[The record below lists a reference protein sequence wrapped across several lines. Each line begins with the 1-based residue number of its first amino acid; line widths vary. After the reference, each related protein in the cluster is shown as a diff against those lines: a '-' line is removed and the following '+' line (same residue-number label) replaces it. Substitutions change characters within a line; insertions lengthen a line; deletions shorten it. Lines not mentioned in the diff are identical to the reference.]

1 MIRKRFNPE
10 APAALTRREAL
21 ALGLGA
27 GLGLLAAGPAGLGA
41 AAAPLKRA
49 GDRIPPPGH
58 VVRVR
63 MPGMRDGIFPRPDAA
78 RRMID
83 AAVTALAGEADPG
96 RAWLS
101 FVSPSD
107 RVAIKVNCLG
117 TRMVSTM
124 REVAF
129 AVADAIRDAGV
140 PDANILVFDMFASNM
155 MGGRYDVRSNPSRM
169 RVLAHADNPYQKAW
183 RETGPARARF
193 SDLLLW
199 STAVIN
205 VPPIKDH
212 DLAGVTCCMKN
223 MSFGTVEKPHL
234 NHAVVNEAIARL
246 WSLEEIRGRVR
257 LNVIDGSTVLYD
269 GGPKFNR
276 AAFVP
281 HECVYATTDPVAM
294 DAVAY
299 ELIELL
305 RAENGLK
312 TLADVRR
319 PPRYLELA
327 AELGLGIADRRL
339 IRLDTID
346 LPRYMGPS
354 ALGPVDVVESYG
366 KIT

>member
-1 MIRKRFNPE
+1 MSRERSTP
-10 APAALTRREAL
+10 PATALTRREAL

-27 GLGLLAAGPAGLGA
+27 GLGLLTARPAGLGA
-41 AAAPLKRA
+41 ALAPATRPGA
-49 GDRIPPPGH
+49 RVPPPGL

-63 MPGMRDGIFPRPDAA
+63 MPGMRDGLFPRPDAA
-78 RRMID
+78 RTMVD
-83 AAVTALAGEADPG
+83 AAVTALAGETDPG
-96 RAWLS
+96 RAWLA
-101 FVSPSD
+101 FVGPTD
-107 RVAIKVNCLG
+107 RVLIKVNCLG

-124 REVAF
+124 REIAF

-140 PDANILVFDMFASNM
+140 PDASILVLDMFASNM
-155 MGGRYDVRSNPSRM
+155 MGGRYAVQSAPTRM
-169 RVLAHADNPYQKAW
+169 RVLAHADNPYQKVM

-223 MSFGTVEKPHL
+223 MAFGTVEKPHL

-246 WSLEEIRGRVR
+246 WTLEEIRSRVR
-257 LNVIDGSTVLYD
+257 LNVIDGSGVLYD

-276 AAFVP
+276 AGFVP

-312 TLADVRR
+312 TLAEVRR
-319 PPRYLELA
+319 PPRFLELA
-327 AELGLGIADRRL
+327 AELGLGVADRRL
-339 IRLDTID
+339 VRLETID
-346 LPRYMGPS
+346 LPQYLGRS
-354 ALGPVDVVESYG
+354 A
-366 KIT
+366 

>member
-1 MIRKRFNPE
+1 MVEKRSRRVSPG
-10 APAALTRREAL
+10 ALTRREAL
-21 ALGLGA
+21 ALGLGG
-27 GLGLLAAGPAGLGA
+27 GLGLLAAGPAGVGA
-41 AAAPLKRA
+41 ALAPGKRPGA
-49 GDRIPPPGH
+49 RVPPPGQ

-63 MPGMRDGIFPRPDAA
+63 MPGMRDGTFPRPDAA
-78 RRMID
+78 RRMVD
-83 AAVTALAGEADPG
+83 AAVTALAGETDPG

-101 FVSPSD
+101 FVSPAD

-117 TRMVSTM
+117 TRMASTM

-155 MGGRYDVRSNPSRM
+155 TGGRYTVQSNPSRM

-183 RETGPARARF
+183 RETGRARARF

-223 MSFGTVEKPHL
+223 MTFGTVEKPHL
-234 NHAVVNEAIARL
+234 NHAIVNEAIARL

-257 LNVIDGSTVLYD
+257 LNVVDGSTVLYD

-276 AAFVP
+276 AAHVS
-281 HECVYATTDPVAM
+281 HESVYATTDPVAM
-294 DAVAY
+294 DAIAC

-312 TLADVRR
+312 TLAEVRR
-319 PPRYLELA
+319 PPAYLELA
-327 AELGLGIADRRL
+327 AELGLGVADRRL
-339 IRLDTID
+339 VDLRTID

-354 ALGPVDVVESYG
+354 A
-366 KIT
+366 

>member
-1 MIRKRFNPE
+1 MREKRSNPE
-10 APAALTRREAL
+10 VPTAISRREAL

-27 GLGLLAAGPAGLGA
+27 GLGLLAARPAGLGA
-41 AAAPLKRA
+41 LGSA
-49 GDRIPPPGH
+49 GRGIARVPPPGH

-63 MPGMRDGIFPRPDAA
+63 MPGMRDGIFPRPDAT
-78 RRMID
+78 RKMVD
-83 AAVTALAGEADPG
+83 AAVAALAGETDPG
-96 RAWLS
+96 RAWLN
-101 FVSPSD
+101 FVAPTD

-155 MGGRYDVRSNPSRM
+155 MGGRYTVQSSPARM

-193 SDLLLW
+193 SDLLLR

-223 MSFGTVEKPHL
+223 MAFGTVEKPHL

-246 WSLEEIRGRVR
+246 WTLDEIRSRVR
-257 LNVIDGSTVLYD
+257 LNVIDGTAVLYD

-276 AAFVP
+276 AALVP
-281 HECVYATTDPVAM
+281 HECVYATADPVAM
-294 DAVAY
+294 DAIAY

-312 TLADVRR
+312 TLAEVRR
-319 PPRYLELA
+319 PPRFLELA
-327 AELGLGIADRRL
+327 ADLGLGVADRRL
-339 IRLDTID
+339 ITLETID

-354 ALGPVDVVESYG
+354 AAAPGDVVESG
-366 KIT
+366 AKIT

>member
-1 MIRKRFNPE
+1 MSRKRSTPKANTI
-10 APAALTRREAL
+10 TRREAL
-21 ALGLGA
+21 SLGLGA
-27 GLGLLAAGPAGLGA
+27 GLGLLAVGPAALGGA
-41 AAAPLKRA
+41 AAPRA
-49 GDRIPPPGH
+49 GSIARVPAPGI

-63 MPGMRDGIFPRPDAA
+63 MPGMRDGLFPRPDAS
-78 RRMID
+78 RRMVD
-83 AAVTALAGEADPG
+83 AAVTALAGETDPG
-96 RAWLS
+96 RAWLT
-101 FVSPSD
+101 FVGPSD
-107 RVAIKVNCLG
+107 RVLIKVNCLG
-117 TRMVSTM
+117 TRMASTM

-140 PDANILVFDMFASNM
+140 PDASILVLDMFASNM
-155 MGGRYDVRSNPSRM
+155 MGGRYTVQSAPTRM
-169 RVLAHADNPYQKAW
+169 RVLAHADNPYQKAL
-183 RETGPARARF
+183 RQTGPARARF

-223 MSFGTVEKPHL
+223 MAFGTVEKPHL

-246 WSLEEIRGRVR
+246 WTLEEIRSRVR
-257 LNVIDGSTVLYD
+257 LNVIDGSTVLFD

-276 AAFVP
+276 AGQVP

-312 TLADVRR
+312 TLAEVHR
-319 PPRYLELA
+319 PPKYLELA
-327 AELGLGIADRRL
+327 AALGLGVADRRFISL
-339 IRLDTID
+339 ETID

-354 ALGPVDVVESYG
+354 AAGTEFNPTRKETG
-366 KIT
+366 HA

>member
-1 MIRKRFNPE
+1 MSAA
-10 APAALTRREAL
+10 APLTRREAL
-21 ALGLGA
+21 ALGASA
-27 GLGLLAAGPAGLGA
+27 GLGLFVATPAGIGAITGRA
-41 AAAPLKRA
+41 AAAGARV
-49 GDRIPPPGH
+49 PPPGH

-63 MPGMRDGIFPRPDAA
+63 MPGMRDGLFPRPDAA

-83 AAVTALAGEADPG
+83 AAVAALAGESDPG
-96 RAWLS
+96 RAWLR
-101 FVSPSD
+101 FVAPTD
-107 RVAIKVNCLG
+107 RVLIKVNCLG

-140 PDANILVFDMFASNM
+140 ADANILVLDMFASNM
-155 MGGRYDVRSNPSRM
+155 MGGRYEVRSAPTRM
-169 RVLAHADNPYQKAW
+169 RVLAHADNPYSKVW
-183 RETGPARARF
+183 RQSGAARARF
-193 SDLLLW
+193 SELLLW

-223 MSFGTVEKPHL
+223 MTFGTVEKPHL
-234 NHAVVNEAIARL
+234 NHAIVNEAIARL

-257 LNVIDGSTVLYD
+257 LNVVDGSTVLYD

-276 AAFVP
+276 AAHVP
-281 HECVYATTDPVAM
+281 HESVYATADPVAM

-305 RAENGLK
+305 RAENGLR
-312 TLADVRR
+312 TLAEVRR

-327 AELGLGIADRRL
+327 ADLGLGLADRRL
-339 IRLDTID
+339 IRLETID
-346 LPRYMGPS
+346 LPRYLGPS
-354 ALGPVDVVESYG
+354 ASRANADVATAPA
-366 KIT
+366 IA